1 MTSLLILT
9 TTVFSLLRSSAWKEE
24 NLSTGAAKD
33 YNKCKR
39 DITLLIVLIS
49 SHYFEQNQRLLSK
62 ETEVLRWWGSQTL
75 KFGAKQLHKGS
86 NFHHELITKSTFR
99 TLAEPERI
107 EVLWVVCL
115 HRRLRSAAIG
125 WKSGDLNICINE

>member
-24 NLSTGAAKD
+24 NLFTGAAKD
-33 YNKCKR
+33 YNKCKE
-39 DITLLIVLIS
+39 DIALLIVLIF

-62 ETEVLRWWGSQTL
+62 ETEVLRRWGSQTL
-75 KFGAKQLHKGS
+75 KLGAKQLHKGS
-86 NFHHELITKSTFR
+86 NFHHELMITKSTFR

-115 HRRLRSAAIG
+115 HTRLRSAAIG
-125 WKSGDLNICINE
+125 WKSGDLNI